1 MQHATAMQHCT
12 ALIHCATSVSTAY
25 SGLMKKVIN
34 DSFTFK
40 IVLSHN
46 LHLPELANNQLSE
59 NLSTQLFCY
68 TDTYQPCPVLL
79 TSTTQDSMLPLA
91 LAARRKYI
99 DNNDITT
106 LMIISMMN
114 KKREKKLHFQTK
126 EAKCLGTSY
135 SNKQA
140 KKTKKKPLLKTGH
153 TNWYEQTHSKSGSH
167 HTRFPRISL
176 KTASEK
182 MPM

>member
-1 MQHATAMQHCT
+1 MEKKKYQMQHATAMKSCT
-12 ALIHCATSVSTAY
+12 TLIHCATSVSMAY
-25 SGLMKKVIN
+25 RGLMKKVVN

-46 LHLPELANNQLSE
+46 LHLPELADNQLSE
-59 NLSTQLFCY
+59 NLSMQLFCY

-79 TSTTQDSMLPLA
+79 TSTTQDCMLPLA
-91 LAARRKYI
+91 LAAGRKYI

-114 KKREKKLHFQTK
+114 EKERKVSSTFQIK
-126 EAKCLGTSY
+126 EAKCLDASH

-140 KKTKKKPLLKTGH
+140 KK
-153 TNWYEQTHSKSGSH
+153 
-167 HTRFPRISL
+167 
-176 KTASEK
+176 
-182 MPM
+182 